1 MNNKLKLRVLSVS
14 IGIIFFYFGFLK
26 LFPNASPA
34 EALGINTV
42 SILCFEIL
50 STKTCI
56 ISLALLELAI
66 GLSLITGKYLK
77 WGVIIGIAHLIMTF
91 TPLVLFPE
99 QVFAGSALTPSLL
112 GQYIYKNIALIS
124 ALWVL
129 YPSSNHKKED
139 RSELHQN
146 ESNLLNLT

>member
-50 STKTCI
+50 STKACI

-77 WGVIIGIAHLIMTF
+77 WGVIIGIVHLIMTF

-99 QVFAGSALTPSLL
+99 QVFAGICINTITSWSIHIQEYSINQCALGSVSKFQP
-112 GQYIYKNIALIS
+112 
-124 ALWVL
+124 
-129 YPSSNHKKED
+129 
-139 RSELHQN
+139 
-146 ESNLLNLT
+146 